1 MKLVSFATFLKEQV
15 TPITDN
21 TQKQKMINNAPKNK
35 WENLIDSSKLSF
47 DNNMQQKDL
56 TDDAYESLAK
66 KVFDLCKR
74 EDITFFLHTKIEI
87 ARKIGCQNIHLSI
100 PVLKGL
106 SETEKKALT
115 EDFCEISISC
125 HSMED
130 VEIAMAGGAT
140 QIILGTIFETE
151 CKKGVLGKGVEFVRE
166 ICQKCPLPVYAIG
179 GMNLQ
184 RLPLVI
190 DAGAAG
196 CCMMSGFMQT
206 TKTLQ

>member
-1 MKLVSFATFLKEQV
+1 MITSMCNSYEHTIVITNRHLVQGDFLKQLEKV
-15 TPITDN
+15 T
-21 TQKQKMINNAPKNK
+21 KLHLHA
-35 WENLIDSSKLSF
+35 LILRE
-47 DNNMQQKDL
+47 KDL

-106 SETEKKALT
+106 SETEKKVLT

>member
-1 MKLVSFATFLKEQV
+1 MITSMCNSYEHTIVITNRHLVQGDFLKQLEKV
-15 TPITDN
+15 TKLHPH
-21 TQKQKMINNAPKNK
+21 A
-35 WENLIDSSKLSF
+35 LILRE
-47 DNNMQQKDL
+47 KDL

-74 EDITFFLHTKIEI
+74 EDITCFLHTKIEI

-190 DAGAAG
+190 DAGATG

-206 TKTLQ
+206 TKPLQ

>member
-1 MKLVSFATFLKEQV
+1 MITSMCNSYEHTIVITNRHLVQGDFLKQLEKV
-15 TPITDN
+15 TKLRPH
-21 TQKQKMINNAPKNK
+21 A
-35 WENLIDSSKLSF
+35 LILRE
-47 DNNMQQKDL
+47 KDL

-179 GMNLQ
+179 GMNMQ

-206 TKTLQ
+206 TKPLQ

>member
-1 MKLVSFATFLKEQV
+1 MITSMCNSYEHTIVITNRHLVQGDFLEQLEKVTKLHPHA
-15 TPITDN
+15 
-21 TQKQKMINNAPKNK
+21 
-35 WENLIDSSKLSF
+35 LILRE
-47 DNNMQQKDL
+47 KDL

-74 EDITFFLHTKIEI
+74 EDITCFLHTKIEI

-115 EDFCEISISC
+115 EDLCEISISC

>member
-1 MKLVSFATFLKEQV
+1 MITSMCNSYEHTIVITNRHLVQGDFLKQLEKV
-15 TPITDN
+15 TKLRPH
-21 TQKQKMINNAPKNK
+21 AL
-35 WENLIDSSKLSF
+35 NLRE
-47 DNNMQQKDL
+47 KDL

-206 TKTLQ
+206 TKPLQ

>member
-1 MKLVSFATFLKEQV
+1 MITSMCNSYEHTIVITNRHLVQGDFLKQLEKV
-15 TPITDN
+15 TKLRPH
-21 TQKQKMINNAPKNK
+21 A
-35 WENLIDSSKLSF
+35 LILRE
-47 DNNMQQKDL
+47 KDL

-179 GMNLQ
+179 GMNMQ

-206 TKTLQ
+206 KKPLQ

>member
-1 MKLVSFATFLKEQV
+1 MHPNVRNPDGCNGILVRSV
-15 TPITDN
+15 GRGC
-21 TQKQKMINNAPKNK
+21 
-35 WENLIDSSKLSF
+35 SS
-47 DNNMQQKDL
+47 
-56 TDDAYESLAK
+56 
-66 KVFDLCKR
+66 KR

-196 CCMMSGFMQT
+196 CCMMFGFMQT

>member
-1 MKLVSFATFLKEQV
+1 MITSMCNSYEHTSVITNRHLVQGDFLKQLEKV
-15 TPITDN
+15 TKLHPH
-21 TQKQKMINNAPKNK
+21 A
-35 WENLIDSSKLSF
+35 LILRE
-47 DNNMQQKDL
+47 KDL

-206 TKTLQ
+206 TKPLQ

>member
-1 MKLVSFATFLKEQV
+1 MITSMCNSYEHTIVITNRHFVQGDFLKQLEKV
-15 TPITDN
+15 TKLHPH
-21 TQKQKMINNAPKNK
+21 A
-35 WENLIDSSKLSF
+35 LILRE
-47 DNNMQQKDL
+47 KDL

-206 TKTLQ
+206 TKPLQ

>member
-1 MKLVSFATFLKEQV
+1 MITSMCNSYEHTIVITNRHLVQGDFLKQLEKV
-15 TPITDN
+15 TKLHPH
-21 TQKQKMINNAPKNK
+21 A
-35 WENLIDSSKLSF
+35 LILRE
-47 DNNMQQKDL
+47 KDL

-179 GMNLQ
+179 RMNLQ

-206 TKTLQ
+206 TKPLQ

>member
-1 MKLVSFATFLKEQV
+1 MITSMCNSYEHTIVITNRHLVQGDFLKQLEKV
-15 TPITDN
+15 TKLHPH
-21 TQKQKMINNAPKNK
+21 A
-35 WENLIDSSKLSF
+35 LILRE
-47 DNNMQQKDL
+47 KDL

-179 GMNLQ
+179 GMNMQ
-184 RLPLVI
+184 RLPIVI

-196 CCMMSGFMQT
+196 CCMMTGFMQT
-206 TKTLQ
+206 TKPLK

>member
-1 MKLVSFATFLKEQV
+1 MCNSYEHTIVITNRHLVQGDFLKQLEKV
-15 TPITDN
+15 TKLHPH
-21 TQKQKMINNAPKNK
+21 A
-35 WENLIDSSKLSF
+35 LILRE
-47 DNNMQQKDL
+47 KDL

-151 CKKGVLGKGVEFVRE
+151 CSR
-166 ICQKCPLPVYAIG
+166 Q
-179 GMNLQ
+179 
-184 RLPLVI
+184 
-190 DAGAAG
+190 G
-196 CCMMSGFMQT
+196 C
-206 TKTLQ
+206 

>member
-1 MKLVSFATFLKEQV
+1 MITSMCNNYEYTIVITNRHLVQGDFLKQLEKV
-15 TPITDN
+15 TKLHPH
-21 TQKQKMINNAPKNK
+21 A
-35 WENLIDSSKLSF
+35 LILRE
-47 DNNMQQKDL
+47 KDL

-206 TKTLQ
+206 TKPLQ

>member
-1 MKLVSFATFLKEQV
+1 MIISMCNSYEHTIVITNRHLVQGDFLKQLEKV
-15 TPITDN
+15 TKLHPH
-21 TQKQKMINNAPKNK
+21 A
-35 WENLIDSSKLSF
+35 LILRE
-47 DNNMQQKDL
+47 KDL

-74 EDITFFLHTKIEI
+74 EDITCFLHTKIEI

>member
-1 MKLVSFATFLKEQV
+1 MITSLCNNYEYTIVITNRHLVQGDFLKQLEKV
-15 TPITDN
+15 TKLHPH
-21 TQKQKMINNAPKNK
+21 A
-35 WENLIDSSKLSF
+35 LILRE
-47 DNNMQQKDL
+47 KDL

-206 TKTLQ
+206 TKPLQ

>member
-1 MKLVSFATFLKEQV
+1 MCNSYEHTIVITNRHLVQGDFLKQLEKV
-15 TPITDN
+15 TKLHPH
-21 TQKQKMINNAPKNK
+21 A
-35 WENLIDSSKLSF
+35 LILRE
-47 DNNMQQKDL
+47 KDL

-140 QIILGTIFETE
+140 QIILGTILETE

>member
-1 MKLVSFATFLKEQV
+1 MITSMCNSYEHTIVITNRHLVQGDFLKQLEKV
-15 TPITDN
+15 TKLHPH
-21 TQKQKMINNAPKNK
+21 A
-35 WENLIDSSKLSF
+35 LILRE
-47 DNNMQQKDL
+47 KDL

-87 ARKIGCQNIHLSI
+87 ARKIGCQNINLSI

>member
-1 MKLVSFATFLKEQV
+1 MITSMCNSYDHTIVITNRHLVQGDFLEQLEKVTKLHPHA
-15 TPITDN
+15 
-21 TQKQKMINNAPKNK
+21 
-35 WENLIDSSKLSF
+35 LILRE
-47 DNNMQQKDL
+47 KDL

-74 EDITFFLHTKIEI
+74 EDITCFLHTKIEI

>member
-1 MKLVSFATFLKEQV
+1 MITSMCNSYEHTIVITNRHLVQGDFLEQLEKVTKLHPHA
-15 TPITDN
+15 
-21 TQKQKMINNAPKNK
+21 
-35 WENLIDSSKLSF
+35 LILRE
-47 DNNMQQKDL
+47 KDH

-74 EDITFFLHTKIEI
+74 EDITCFLHTKIEI

-206 TKTLQ
+206 TKILQ

>member
-1 MKLVSFATFLKEQV
+1 MITSMCNSYKHTIVITNRHLVQGDFLKQLEKV
-15 TPITDN
+15 TKLHPH
-21 TQKQKMINNAPKNK
+21 A
-35 WENLIDSSKLSF
+35 LILRE
-47 DNNMQQKDL
+47 KDL

-74 EDITFFLHTKIEI
+74 EDITCFLHTKIEI

-179 GMNLQ
+179 GMNMQ

>member
-1 MKLVSFATFLKEQV
+1 MITSMCNSYEHTIVITNRHLVQGDFLKQLEKV
-15 TPITDN
+15 T
-21 TQKQKMINNAPKNK
+21 KLHLHA
-35 WENLIDSSKLSF
+35 LILRE
-47 DNNMQQKDL
+47 KDL
-56 TDDAYESLAK
+56 ADDVYESLAK

-206 TKTLQ
+206 TKPLQ

>member
-1 MKLVSFATFLKEQV
+1 MITSMCNSYEHTIVITNRHLVQGDFLKQLEKV
-15 TPITDN
+15 TKLHPH
-21 TQKQKMINNAPKNK
+21 A
-35 WENLIDSSKLSF
+35 LILRE
-47 DNNMQQKDL
+47 KDL

-74 EDITFFLHTKIEI
+74 EDITCFLHTKIEI

-196 CCMMSGFMQT
+196 CCMMSGFYINL
-206 TKTLQ
+206 K

>member
-1 MKLVSFATFLKEQV
+1 MITSMCNSYEHTIVITNRHLVQGDFLKQLEKV
-15 TPITDN
+15 TKLHPH
-21 TQKQKMINNAPKNK
+21 A
-35 WENLIDSSKLSF
+35 LILRE
-47 DNNMQQKDL
+47 KDL

-106 SETEKKALT
+106 SETEKKALK

-206 TKTLQ
+206 TKPLQ

>member
-1 MKLVSFATFLKEQV
+1 MITSMCNNYEYTIVITNRHLVQGDFLKQLEKV
-15 TPITDN
+15 T
-21 TQKQKMINNAPKNK
+21 KLHLHA
-35 WENLIDSSKLSF
+35 LILRE
-47 DNNMQQKDL
+47 KDL
-56 TDDAYESLAK
+56 ADDAYESLAK

-206 TKTLQ
+206 TKPLQ

>member
-1 MKLVSFATFLKEQV
+1 MITSMCNSYEHTIVITNRHLVQGDFLKQLEKV
-15 TPITDN
+15 TKLHPH
-21 TQKQKMINNAPKNK
+21 A
-35 WENLIDSSKLSF
+35 LILRE
-47 DNNMQQKDL
+47 KDL

-179 GMNLQ
+179 GMSLQ

-206 TKTLQ
+206 TKPLQ

>member
-1 MKLVSFATFLKEQV
+1 MITSMSNSYEHTIVITNRHLVQGDFLKQLEKV
-15 TPITDN
+15 TKLRPH
-21 TQKQKMINNAPKNK
+21 A
-35 WENLIDSSKLSF
+35 LILRE
-47 DNNMQQKDL
+47 KDL

-206 TKTLQ
+206 TKPLQ

>member
-1 MKLVSFATFLKEQV
+1 MITSMCNSYEHTIVITNRHLVQGDFLEQLEKVTKLHPHA
-15 TPITDN
+15 
-21 TQKQKMINNAPKNK
+21 
-35 WENLIDSSKLSF
+35 LILRE
-47 DNNMQQKDL
+47 KDL

-74 EDITFFLHTKIEI
+74 EDITCFLHTKIEI

-196 CCMMSGFMQT
+196 CCMMSGF
-206 TKTLQ
+206 LINLI

>member
-1 MKLVSFATFLKEQV
+1 MITSMCNSYEHTIVITNRHLVQGDFLKQLEKV
-15 TPITDN
+15 TKLHPH
-21 TQKQKMINNAPKNK
+21 A
-35 WENLIDSSKLSF
+35 LILRE
-47 DNNMQQKDL
+47 KDL

-130 VEIAMAGGAT
+130 VEIAMAGGAGAT

>member
-1 MKLVSFATFLKEQV
+1 MITSMCNSYEHTIVITNRHLVQGDFLKQLEKV
-15 TPITDN
+15 T
-21 TQKQKMINNAPKNK
+21 KLHLHA
-35 WENLIDSSKLSF
+35 LILRE
-47 DNNMQQKDL
+47 KDL
-56 TDDAYESLAK
+56 ADDAYESLAK

-74 EDITFFLHTKIEI
+74 EDITCFLHTKIEI

>member
-1 MKLVSFATFLKEQV
+1 MITSMCNSYEHTIVITNRHLVQGDFLKQLEKV
-15 TPITDN
+15 T
-21 TQKQKMINNAPKNK
+21 KLHLHA
-35 WENLIDSSKLSF
+35 LILRE
-47 DNNMQQKDL
+47 KDL
-56 TDDAYESLAK
+56 ADDAYESLAK

-151 CKKGVLGKGVEFVRE
+151 CKKGVLGKGVECVRE

-206 TKTLQ
+206 TKPLQ

>member
-1 MKLVSFATFLKEQV
+1 MITSMCNSYEHTIVITNRHLVQGDFLKQLEKV
-15 TPITDN
+15 TKLHPH
-21 TQKQKMINNAPKNK
+21 A
-35 WENLIDSSKLSF
+35 LILRE
-47 DNNMQQKDL
+47 KDL

-66 KVFDLCKR
+66 KVFDLCTR

-166 ICQKCPLPVYAIG
+166 ICQKYPLPVYAIG

>member
-1 MKLVSFATFLKEQV
+1 MITSMCNSYEHTIVITNRHLVQGDFLKQLEKV
-15 TPITDN
+15 T
-21 TQKQKMINNAPKNK
+21 KLHLHA
-35 WENLIDSSKLSF
+35 LILRE
-47 DNNMQQKDL
+47 KDL
-56 TDDAYESLAK
+56 ADDAYESLAK

-115 EDFCEISISC
+115 EDFCDISISC

-206 TKTLQ
+206 TKPLQ

>member
-1 MKLVSFATFLKEQV
+1 MITSMCNSYEHTIVITNRHLVQGDFLKQLEKV
-15 TPITDN
+15 TKLHPH
-21 TQKQKMINNAPKNK
+21 A
-35 WENLIDSSKLSF
+35 LILRE
-47 DNNMQQKDL
+47 KDL

-125 HSMED
+125 HSMDD

-179 GMNLQ
+179 GMNMQ

-206 TKTLQ
+206 TKPLQ

>member
-1 MKLVSFATFLKEQV
+1 MITSMCNSYEHTIVITNRHLVQGDFLKQLEKV
-15 TPITDN
+15 T
-21 TQKQKMINNAPKNK
+21 KLHLHA
-35 WENLIDSSKLSF
+35 LILRE
-47 DNNMQQKDL
+47 KDL
-56 TDDAYESLAK
+56 ADDAYESLAK

-125 HSMED
+125 HNMED

-206 TKTLQ
+206 TKPLQ

>member
-1 MKLVSFATFLKEQV
+1 MITSMCNSYEHTIVITNRHLVQGDFLKQLEKV
-15 TPITDN
+15 TKLHPH
-21 TQKQKMINNAPKNK
+21 A
-35 WENLIDSSKLSF
+35 LILRE
-47 DNNMQQKDL
+47 KDL
-56 TDDAYESLAK
+56 ADDAYESLAK

-190 DAGAAG
+190 DAGATG

-206 TKTLQ
+206 TKPLQ

>member
-1 MKLVSFATFLKEQV
+1 MITSMCNSYEHTIVITNRHLVQGDFLKQLEKV
-15 TPITDN
+15 T
-21 TQKQKMINNAPKNK
+21 KLHLHA
-35 WENLIDSSKLSF
+35 LILRE
-47 DNNMQQKDL
+47 KDL
-56 TDDAYESLAK
+56 ADDAYESLAK

-130 VEIAMAGGAT
+130 VKIAMAGGAT

-206 TKTLQ
+206 TKPLQ